1 MNINAVNLNLLVAFD
16 ALFEELSVTRAARRA
31 GVTQPAMSNTL
42 SQLRSLFDDA
52 LFVRHRT
59 GLTPTARA
67 SELSEP
73 IRKGLRLL
81 QGALTGPS
89 FEPST
94 SERRF
99 VIAASDYVELVL
111 LPALLRRL
119 SQEAPGVRLALRPWG
134 LHEAPPELA
143 RGEIDLMLGFYDKLP
158 PHHHQQPLFDDEYVC
173 VVRRRHPTVKSRL
186 TLRHYLQL
194 SHVLVSAKT
203 DGLGSVDRA
212 LLALGKQRRIGA
224 RVSHFLTV
232 PVLVAQTDFVA
243 ALDRRVAEVF
253 AGPLGLK
260 LFPPPL
266 KLPKGTIGQ
275 VWHEQQEG
283 DPGQRWLR
291 QLIAEVASK
300 LRTSAS
306 ETGRARST

>member
-1 MNINAVNLNLLVAFD
+1 MNISAINLNLLVAFD

-42 SQLRSLFDDA
+42 AQLRELFDDA

-59 GLTPTARA
+59 GLNPTARA
-67 SELSEP
+67 KELSEP
-73 IRKGLRLL
+73 IRKGLQLL
-81 QGALTGPS
+81 QGALTGSS
-89 FEPST
+89 FDPAT

-119 SQEAPGVRLALRPWG
+119 AKEAPRVRLALRPWG

-143 RGEIDLMLGFYDKLP
+143 RGEVDLMLGFYGKLP
-158 PHHHQQPLFDDEYVC
+158 PHHYEQTLFDDEYVC
-173 VVRRRHPTVKSRL
+173 VVRRRHPTVKSKL
-186 TLRHYLQL
+186 TLAQYLQL
-194 SHVLVSAKT
+194 SHVLVSAKA

-212 LLALGKQRRIGA
+212 LAALGKQRSIGA

-232 PVLVAQTDFVA
+232 PVLVSQTDFVA

-260 LFPPPL
+260 LFRPPL
-266 KLPKGTIGQ
+266 ALPKGSIGQ
-275 VWHEQQEG
+275 VWHEQQNA

-291 QLIAEVASK
+291 GVIAEVASQ
-300 LRTSAS
+300 L
-306 ETGRARST
+306 

>member
-1 MNINAVNLNLLVAFD
+1 MNIGAVNLNLLVAFD
-16 ALFEELSVTRAARRA
+16 ALFEEQSVTRAARRA

-42 SQLRSLFDDA
+42 AQLRTLFGDT

-59 GLTPTARA
+59 GLNPTARA
-67 SELSEP
+67 KELAEP
-73 IRKGLRLL
+73 IRKGLQLL
-81 QGALTGPS
+81 QAALAGQS
-89 FEPST
+89 FDPAT

-99 VIAASDYVELVL
+99 VLATSDYVELVL

-119 SQEAPGVRLALRPWG
+119 SKQAPGVKLALRPWG
-134 LHEAPPELA
+134 LHQAPPELA
-143 RGEIDLMLGFYDKLP
+143 RGEVDLMLGFYDKLP
-158 PHHHQQPLFDDEYVC
+158 PHHHEQPLFGDEYVC
-173 VVRRRHPTVKSRL
+173 VVRRKHPTVKSKL
-186 TLRHYLQL
+186 TLAHYLQL
-194 SHVLVSAKT
+194 SHVLVSAQA

-212 LLALGKQRRIGA
+212 LSALGKQRRIGA

-232 PVLVAQTDFVA
+232 PVLVAQTDYVA

-275 VWHEQQEG
+275 VWHDQQHS
-283 DPGQRWLR
+283 DAGQCWLR
-291 QLIAEVASK
+291 SLIADVASE
-300 LRTSAS
+300 L
-306 ETGRARST
+306 

>member
-1 MNINAVNLNLLVAFD
+1 VNINAVNLNLLVAFD

-42 SQLRSLFDDA
+42 SQLRTLFADA
-52 LFVRHRT
+52 LFLRHRT

-67 SELSEP
+67 QELAEP

-89 FEPST
+89 FEPAT

-99 VIAASDYVELVL
+99 VIATSDYVELVL
-111 LPALLRRL
+111 LPALLRRI
-119 SQEAPGVRLALRPWG
+119 SREAPQVRLALRPWG

-143 RGEIDLMLGFYDKLP
+143 RGEVDLMLGFYGQLP
-158 PHHHQQPLFDDEYVC
+158 PHHHEQPLFDDEYVC
-173 VVRRRHPTVKSRL
+173 VVRRRHPTVKSKL
-186 TLRHYLQL
+186 TLAQYLQL
-194 SHVLVSAKT
+194 SHVLVSAKA

-212 LLALGKQRRIGA
+212 LAARGLQRQIGA

-275 VWHEQQEG
+275 VWHEQQHA
-283 DPGQRWLR
+283 DPGQCWLR
-291 QLIAEVASK
+291 ALIADVARQ
-300 LRTSAS
+300 L
-306 ETGRARST
+306 

>member
-1 MNINAVNLNLLVAFD
+1 VNINAINLNLLVAFD

-42 SQLRSLFDDA
+42 AQLRELFDDA

-59 GLTPTARA
+59 GLNPTARA
-67 SELSEP
+67 KELAEP
-73 IRKGLRLL
+73 IRKGLSLL
-81 QGALTGPS
+81 QAALAGSS
-89 FEPST
+89 FEPAT

-119 SQEAPGVRLALRPWG
+119 AQAAPRVRLALRPWG

-143 RGEIDLMLGFYDKLP
+143 RGEVDLMLGFYGKLP
-158 PHHHQQPLFDDEYVC
+158 PHHYEQALFDDEYVC
-173 VVRRRHPTVKSRL
+173 VVRRRHPTVKSKL
-186 TLRHYLQL
+186 TLAQYLRL
-194 SHVLVSAKT
+194 SHVLVSAKA

-212 LLALGKQRRIGA
+212 LAALGKQRTIGA

-232 PVLVAQTDFVA
+232 PVLVSQTDFVA

-260 LFPPPL
+260 LFRPPL
-266 KLPKGTIGQ
+266 ALPKGSIGQ
-275 VWHEQQEG
+275 VWHEQQNA

-291 QLIAEVASK
+291 GVIAEVAAE
-300 LRTSAS
+300 L
-306 ETGRARST
+306 